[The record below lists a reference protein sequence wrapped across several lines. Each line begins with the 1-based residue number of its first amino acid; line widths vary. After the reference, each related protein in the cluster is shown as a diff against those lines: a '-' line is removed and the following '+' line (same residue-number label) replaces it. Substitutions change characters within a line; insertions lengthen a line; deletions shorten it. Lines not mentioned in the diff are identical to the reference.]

1 MTRYFKTAERLV
13 LAGLLCLLVWL
24 PLPLGS
30 NRDWS
35 AALLIFAVG
44 SLACVWL
51 ILQMLQNLSL
61 GSGFRK
67 ALLPL
72 GLLVAAQAW
81 VGLQLGAE
89 LTRDSTAT
97 FQYLMLGLAYC
108 LLYMLVIGL
117 FRTRKRLSVLLG
129 VLVVSGVLQA
139 FYGTIMTLSG
149 LEWLIIGPK
158 DHHVGHATGTFVNRN
173 HLAGYLE
180 LTLAAGVGLLLALRQ
195 VGRFRWA
202 GLFETMMGPKMRLR
216 LALIIMVIGLVMTHS
231 RMGNTAFFSSLLL
244 AGGLFLLFDKEH
256 RLRNG
261 LLLASI
267 LLIDILIVSQYFGLD
282 RLKERLV
289 NTRLTDVVVDGAV
302 VEQANELRGTVF
314 NQALPLAADRPW
326 VGQGAG
332 SFETVFPPY
341 AGGLPLHYDHAHN
354 DFLQFFIEY
363 GVVGSLPLVLF
374 VLVSLFYAL
383 KAMTQQR
390 SLYRSG
396 VGCGAVLG
404 IVALMLHSLTDFNL
418 QIPSN
423 AATYVVLCAIAV
435 LANTHKVGSGRS
447 KKKRDSEGGTAAA
460 DLDPTK
466 QTGPVGY
473 SIT

>member
-1 MTRYFKTAERLV
+1 MTRYFKNAERLM
-13 LAGLLCLLVWL
+13 LAGLLMLLVWL

-35 AALLIFAVG
+35 AALLIFGVG
-44 SLACVWL
+44 GLSCAWL
-51 ILQMLQNLSL
+51 GLQMLQNQSL
-61 GSGFRK
+61 GSGFLK
-67 ALLPL
+67 GLLPL
-72 GLLVAAQAW
+72 GLLVATQVW
-81 VGLQLGAE
+81 VAVQWGGGLTQ
-89 LTRDSTAT
+89 DSAAT

-108 LLYMLVIGL
+108 LLYLLVIGL

-129 VLVVSGVLQA
+129 VLVTSGVVQA
-139 FYGTIMTLSG
+139 FYGTMMTLSG
-149 LEWLIIGPK
+149 LEWLLMGPK

-180 LTLAAGVGLLLALRQ
+180 LTLAAGIGLLLALRE

-231 RMGNTAFFSSLLL
+231 RMGNTAFFSSLLIT
-244 AGGLFLLFDKEH
+244 GGVFLLFDKEH

-267 LLIDILIVSQYFGLD
+267 LLIDMFIVSQYFGLD

-289 NTRLTDVVVDGAV
+289 NTRLADVVVDGAV

-314 NQALPLAADRPW
+314 NQAMPLAADRPLI
-326 VGQGAG
+326 GQGAG
-332 SFETVFPPY
+332 SFEAAFPPY
-341 AGGLPLHYDHAHN
+341 AGNLPLHYDHAHN

-363 GVVGSLPLVLF
+363 GAIGSVPLALF
-374 VLVSLFYAL
+374 VLISLFYAV
-383 KAMTQQR
+383 KAMRQQ

-396 VGCGAVLG
+396 VGCGAGLG
-404 IVALMLHSLTDFNL
+404 ILALMLHSLTDFNL

-423 AATYVVLCAIAV
+423 AATFVVLCAIAL
-435 LANTHKVGSGRS
+435 LANTHRVGSGRGKAKLS
-447 KKKRDSEGGTAAA
+447 ETRDSAQGGAGPAA
-460 DLDPTK
+460 
-466 QTGPVGY
+466 
-473 SIT
+473 

>member
-13 LAGLLCLLVWL
+13 LAGLLILLIWL

-35 AALLIFAVG
+35 AALFIFAIG
-44 SLACVWL
+44 GLASVWL
-51 ILQMLQNLSL
+51 ALQMLQNLSL
-61 GSGFRK
+61 GSGFK
-67 ALLPL
+67 KSLLPL
-72 GLLVAAQAW
+72 GLLVAAQGW
-81 VGLQLGAE
+81 VAIQWAAE
-89 LTRDSTAT
+89 LTMDSAAT

-108 LLYMLVIGL
+108 LLYLLVVGL

-129 VLVVSGVLQA
+129 VLVISGVVQA
-139 FYGTIMTLSG
+139 FYGTMMTLSG
-149 LEWLIIGPK
+149 LEWLIVGAK
-158 DHHVGHATGTFVNRN
+158 DFHVGHATGTFVNRN

-180 LTLAAGVGLLLALRQ
+180 LTLAAGIGLLLALRQ

-202 GLFETMMGPKMRLR
+202 GLFDTMMGPKMRLR

-244 AGGLFLLFDKEH
+244 AGGLFLVFDKQH

-267 LLIDILIVSQYFGLD
+267 LLIDMLIVSQYFGLD

-289 NTRLTDVVVDGAV
+289 NTRFSDVVVDGAV

-314 NQALPLAADRPW
+314 NQALPLATERPW
-326 VGQGAG
+326 IGQGAG

-341 AGGLPLHYDHAHN
+341 AGNLPLHYDHAHN

-363 GVVGSLPLVLF
+363 GAIGSLPLALF

-383 KAMTQQR
+383 KAMTQQH

-396 VGCGAVLG
+396 VGCGAALG

-423 AATYVVLCAIAV
+423 AATYVVICAIAV
-435 LANTHKVGSGRS
+435 LASTHRVGSGRS
-447 KKKRDSEGGTAAA
+447 KRKQSSEEQAEEGSL
-460 DLDPTK
+460 DLAETSV
-466 QTGPVGY
+466 PVDH

>member
-13 LAGLLCLLVWL
+13 LAGLLLLLVWI

-35 AALLIFAVG
+35 AALMIFAIG

-51 ILQMLQNLSL
+51 SVQMLQNLSL

-67 ALLPL
+67 ALVPL
-72 GLLVAAQAW
+72 GLLVATQTW
-81 VGLQLGAE
+81 VVVQWVAE

-97 FQYLMLGLAYC
+97 FQYLMLGLSYC
-108 LLYMLVIGL
+108 LLYLLVIGL

-129 VLVVSGVLQA
+129 VLVISGVLQA

-180 LTLAAGVGLLLALRQ
+180 LTLAAGIGLLLALRQ
-195 VGRFRWA
+195 EGRFRWA
-202 GLFETMMGPKMRLR
+202 GLFETIMGPKMRLR

-244 AGGLFLLFDKEH
+244 TGGLFLLVDKEH

-261 LLLASI
+261 LMLASI

-289 NTRLTDVVVDGAV
+289 NTRLSDVVVDGAV

-314 NQALPLAADRPW
+314 SQALPLATDRPW
-326 VGQGAG
+326 IGQGAG
-332 SFETVFPPY
+332 SFESVFPAY
-341 AGGLPLHYDHAHN
+341 AGNLPLHYDHAHN

-363 GVVGSLPLVLF
+363 GVIGSLPLVLF
-374 VLVSLFYAL
+374 VLISLFYAL

-396 VGCGAVLG
+396 VGCGAALG
-404 IVALMLHSLTDFNL
+404 ILALMLHSLTDFNL

-447 KKKRDSEGGTAAA
+447 RNKRNSKEGALEANLSPAREAG
-460 DLDPTK
+460 PT
-466 QTGPVGY
+466 GH

>member
-13 LAGLLCLLVWL
+13 LAGLLLLLVWL

-44 SLACVWL
+44 GLACVWL
-51 ILQMLQNLSL
+51 GLQMLQNLSL

-67 ALLPL
+67 GLVPL
-72 GLLVAAQAW
+72 GLLVAAQGW
-81 VGLQLGAE
+81 VAVQWGAG
-89 LTRDSTAT
+89 LTRDSAAT

-108 LLYMLVIGL
+108 LLYLLVIGL

-129 VLVVSGVLQA
+129 VLVVSGVVQA
-139 FYGTIMTLSG
+139 FYGTMMTLSG
-149 LEWLIIGPK
+149 LEWLIVGPK
-158 DHHVGHATGTFVNRN
+158 DFHVGHATGTFVNRN

-180 LTLAAGVGLLLALRQ
+180 LTLAAGIGLLLALRQ
-195 VGRFRWA
+195 VGKFRLA
-202 GLFETMMGPKMRLR
+202 GLFDTMMGPKMRLR

-244 AGGLFLLFDKEH
+244 AGGLFLLFDKEL

-267 LLIDILIVSQYFGLD
+267 LLIDMLIVSQYFGLD
-282 RLKERLV
+282 RLKERLI
-289 NTRLTDVVVDGAV
+289 NTRFSDVVVDGAV

-314 NQALPLAADRPW
+314 NQALPLATDRPW
-326 VGQGAG
+326 IGQGAG
-332 SFETVFPPY
+332 SFEAVFPSY

-363 GVVGSLPLVLF
+363 GAVGSLPLGLF
-374 VLVSLFYAL
+374 VLVSLFYAVR
-383 KAMTQQR
+383 AMTQQQ

-396 VGCGAVLG
+396 VGCGAALG

-423 AATYVVLCAIAV
+423 AATYVVICAIAL
-435 LANTHKVGSGRS
+435 LANTHRVGSSRS
-447 KKKRDSEGGTAAA
+447 KKKQNSEGRTAEGN
-460 DLDPTK
+460 L
-466 QTGPVGY
+466 GPAE
-473 SIT
+473 

>member
-13 LAGLLCLLVWL
+13 LAGLLVLLVWL

-44 SLACVWL
+44 GLASAWL
-51 ILQMLQNLSL
+51 ALQMLQNLSL

-67 ALLPL
+67 SLLPL
-72 GLLVAAQAW
+72 GLLVVAQGW
-81 VGLQLGAE
+81 VAIQWAAE
-89 LTRDSTAT
+89 LTMDSAAT

-108 LLYMLVIGL
+108 LLYLLVVGL

-129 VLVVSGVLQA
+129 VLVVSGVVQA
-139 FYGTIMTLSG
+139 FYGTMMTLSG
-149 LEWLIIGPK
+149 LEWLIVGPK
-158 DHHVGHATGTFVNRN
+158 DFHVGHATGTFVNRN

-180 LTLAAGVGLLLALRQ
+180 LTLAAGIGLLLALRQ

-202 GLFETMMGPKMRLR
+202 GLFDTLMGPKMRLR

-244 AGGLFLLFDKEH
+244 AGGLFLVFDKQH

-267 LLIDILIVSQYFGLD
+267 LLIDMLIVSQYFGLD

-289 NTRLTDVVVDGAV
+289 NTRFSDVVVDGAV

-314 NQALPLAADRPW
+314 NQALPLATERPW
-326 VGQGAG
+326 IGQGAG

-341 AGGLPLHYDHAHN
+341 AGDLPLHYDHAHN

-363 GVVGSLPLVLF
+363 GVIGSLPLGLF

-383 KAMTQQR
+383 KAMTQQH

-396 VGCGAVLG
+396 VGCGAALG

-423 AATYVVLCAIAV
+423 AATYVVICAIAV
-435 LANTHKVGSGRS
+435 LASTHRVGSGRS
-447 KKKRDSEGGTAAA
+447 KRKQSSEEQAEEGSLGLAVGS
-460 DLDPTK
+460 
-466 QTGPVGY
+466 GPIDH